1 MDEAAMLATVRE
13 RLARARRVLVVTGAG
28 ISAESGIP
36 TFRGADGYWRNH
48 RAEELASPE
57 GFARDPQLVWEWY
70 DHRRRLVAEC
80 EPNAGHQAVAAL
92 ERRAPEFMLITQ
104 NVDGL
109 HRLAGSERVVE
120 LHGNIWRVKRA
131 DGGGAPFEDREL
143 RDKDQLPPRDEAGR
157 LLRPDIVWFGE
168 ILPEAE
174 LRRIDDFLSRGD
186 IDVCFVI
193 GTSAVFHYIVNFA
206 LSARAG
212 GALVVEVNPEPSLP
226 AGLAEAVFAQPAGA
240 IMPQLLPDS

>member
-157 LLRPDIVWFGE
+157 LLRPARVKVAHNPDGVAPPTDDEAADPPADGDAGADEAGAREDAGDTGGDAADDPVADE
-168 ILPEAE
+168 IKQ
-174 LRRIDDFLSRGD
+174 DFD
-186 IDVCFVI
+186 
-193 GTSAVFHYIVNFA
+193 
-206 LSARAG
+206 
-212 GALVVEVNPEPSLP
+212 EPSRDL
-226 AGLAEAVFAQPAGA
+226 E
-240 IMPQLLPDS
+240 